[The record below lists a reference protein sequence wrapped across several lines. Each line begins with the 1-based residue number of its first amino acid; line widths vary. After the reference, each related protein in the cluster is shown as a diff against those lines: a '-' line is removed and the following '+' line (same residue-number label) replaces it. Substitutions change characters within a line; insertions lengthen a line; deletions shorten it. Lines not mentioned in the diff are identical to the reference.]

1 MLYKEGRAGSA
12 LLHTTMSMLNV
23 PKDTKNVRECDRKT
37 NSCVPGNIKYES
49 GYKSDSNDALVLQSY
64 TRN

>member
-1 MLYKEGRAGSA
+1 MLNKEGRACSA
-12 LLHTTMSMLNV
+12 LLHTAMSMPNE
-23 PKDTKNVRECDRKT
+23 PKEQKKRECDRKT

-49 GYKSDSNDALVLQSY
+49 GYKSDNSDTVITVQSY